1 MTEEMKSEIQKLGTQ
16 VLFDERMD
24 HYTTIRVG
32 GPADALLY
40 PASLEELEH
49 LVLFAKKQK
58 IPLFV
63 FGAGSNL
70 LIGDQGIRG
79 LVVNLQKFSR
89 LTVEQRTDTE
99 AVIHAEVGVGMPRL
113 VDLTAEQ
120 GLHGLEGI
128 AGVPGNV
135 GGGLAMNAGTR
146 EGQIGDA
153 VLTVSFMDKEGK
165 LQTWSREDIGFGYR
179 TSHFPKGAIL
189 LSARFALTPSTPELV
204 KEQVKKMREARV
216 ETQPLNV
223 PNLGSVFKN
232 PPGQHAGALVE
243 EAGLKGVRVGGA
255 RISPKHG
262 NFIVNEG
269 GATAREI
276 KVLIGLMK
284 DKVKEK
290 FNVTLEPEVRFVG
303 EA

>member
-49 LVLFAKKQK
+49 LVLFSKKQK

-189 LSARFALTPSTPELV
+189 LSARFGLTPSTPELV
-204 KEQVKKMREARV
+204 KEKVKKMREARV